1 MKCDKCG
8 YEGSRAVFKFIGPVE
23 PGLRDSYRRC
33 PSCGSM
39 TMCDEFAEDEQTNQ
53 EEKPWGFKAL
63 GRKSGRGMKK
73 DADV

>member
-8 YEGSRAVFKFIGPVE
+8 YEGSRAVFKWIEPIE

-33 PSCGSM
+33 PGCGSRV
-39 TMCDEFAEDEQTNQ
+39 MCDEFAEDERTSQK
-53 EEKPWGFKAL
+53 KPWGFKAL
-63 GRKSGRGMKK
+63 GRKSRRGMEK